1 MSFHSILLTQWIF
14 IENVN
19 VTTEDSVMFLSH
31 MKSVYTIST
40 ITRNSSVT
48 KFVQFKIATNKK
60 YKQVN
65 LKNKPKLRFDMSS
78 KKKTQNIWITKKCKK
93 ITYHK
98 NKKKYKEKKTSTYH
112 RWWWASIKQWVKKWG
127 MYRWAGKARTQV
139 KEESSNNGYKPEGKA
154 F

>member
-78 KKKTQNIWITKKCKK
+78 KKKTQNI
-93 ITYHK
+93 
-98 NKKKYKEKKTSTYH
+98 
-112 RWWWASIKQWVKKWG
+112 
-127 MYRWAGKARTQV
+127 
-139 KEESSNNGYKPEGKA
+139 
-154 F
+154 